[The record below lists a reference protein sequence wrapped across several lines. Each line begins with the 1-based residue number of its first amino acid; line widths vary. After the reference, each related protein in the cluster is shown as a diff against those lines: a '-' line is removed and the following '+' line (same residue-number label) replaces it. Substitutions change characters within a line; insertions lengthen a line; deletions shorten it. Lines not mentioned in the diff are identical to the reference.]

1 MSKET
6 ERAHAKRLRTTLV
19 LLLALAASLV
29 AAAADAAGK
38 APAKRIA
45 NRWSNVVA
53 SASHTTAAPTDR
65 IFCNGFEI
73 GPCDGGVDDRLA
85 PLFLDAQPES
95 FIVAPG
101 TIPTVGVTVVEEGS
115 GVDARSLRFF
125 HDEVDVS
132 ASVSFVDNTLRYALA
147 AAPAAG
153 DHAWRIEVRDNAGNS
168 ARYDYKYRVT
178 STPTIATAAPL
189 EVEVDAD
196 GAAIEAAFS
205 DPAVEL
211 DRSSVTLRLDGADI
225 DVGAAL
231 TWVDARTGRLR
242 YVPQPPL
249 ASGRH
254 AVEVLVR
261 NTQGAIGAR
270 QWGFWINEAAQY
282 SVEFLQP
289 AEAATVDKAELRV
302 AARVGSNRGVPTS
315 VLINGEIALTDAE
328 QDGRVFYYRDVRL
341 TPGSNTL
348 TVVAGFEGGETRTL
362 ARTVAFKAP
371 PVVRITAPHDFQTLG
386 PDPGAASTPVPGGA
400 LALTGNVEHPVRV
413 TGAVDRAVVRVE
425 INQRLATLD
434 AAGTGFAFER
444 FFLHEGTNVL
454 TATAFDAEGRAGTS
468 SVTVY
473 VDHTAPLLLIESP
486 QTDAVTSA
494 QQISL
499 RGSVEDAVSG
509 AVGTPEPVVAI
520 SNRSND
526 ATAAASVY
534 RSLFLSEPIRL
545 DIGVN
550 ELEVRAT
557 DGAGNVRTKSLR
569 VSRVA
574 TGSRRIVVYGGDRQQ
589 GAVGAALPRPFVVHA
604 LGADGMPLAGETVTF
619 DVLRGDGSIARAQGQ
634 PDRPDGVSPARNLA
648 VQTDAQGVAQIWL
661 TLGSEAGAAS
671 NAVRAQLREAG
682 EEVLFTASAQR
693 GTPKWVL
700 PDGSAGTQYA
710 PANSRAI
717 EPLGVVVYD
726 EHRNR
731 VENAP
736 VEYRIV
742 KGDARFDDLSAPG
755 ATPSADGK
763 SLQVSTDRNGIASVR
778 PWLGFTE
785 GTARIVARA
794 AGEPGTPGAVFEF
807 AILEQKEGDTSF
819 AGKALDHTGKP
830 LPGVR
835 FSIGQTSLSATSDA
849 DGNFRFASQVP
860 PGKIDLFVDGREA
873 PAAAGL
879 QYPALHFETAIV
891 RGRDNQLPHPIY
903 LPPLNLA
910 QTREIGGDQDVSLT
924 VPGLEGF
931 ELVVKAGSVTF
942 PDGSHVGPAVVS
954 VVNGDRLPMVPP
966 GGSASFGPIAWTLQ
980 PSGTRFDPPVEVRI
994 PNTGGLKAGETTTI
1008 VQWDH
1013 DLATFVPMG
1022 IGMVNESATQIVSL
1036 PGSGIT
1042 KAGWGGCTGDCP
1054 PPPPNCGTGNN
1065 EPHRPAYQEVK
1076 TYKMEKRFFGL
1087 FETERLV
1094 PPDRLSL
1101 HARSRFKDKTF
1112 PSSCDSYT
1120 YEWQFGDGGNGTGEE
1135 ADHQYRERGETTV
1148 IETIVCH
1155 YTSSCD
1161 GTPGTAR
1168 WVKELPI
1175 RVRDQ
1180 LWVEYQAAMDEC
1192 GWSASCW
1199 LHRQAQEALGEIS
1212 EELGQLEIEWL
1223 ADFQAWNRE
1232 RLDEL
1237 GPGGSGHLSE
1247 GQIAALAFLHAAN
1260 ESVFP
1265 TGIPDVL
1272 PVGKLTRGL
1281 KLIKGRYG
1289 ATVDELAEIAA
1300 RAARACRAPTTSS
1313 PDSVAAST
1321 CLVGW
1326 QRFELRGIARI
1337 EQLNCGGKCLKSW
1350 QPVRNFNNGFDGAI
1364 VWRDGAGRLRLT
1376 ITESKMWSIE
1386 SRPVVSSDL
1395 TAFGLGG
1402 DAGTLQRNIDVV
1414 VGELRASGIPGVSE
1428 AELTRLIGDIE
1439 SRNFDVA
1446 IHVLHENRLDWSAI
1460 SQAIQN
1466 ITGRAP
1472 VQIAG
1477 W

>member
-6 ERAHAKRLRTTLV
+6 ERAHTPPLRTTFV
-19 LLLALAASLV
+19 LLLALAVCLV
-29 AAAADAAGK
+29 AAMANAGTK
-38 APAKRIA
+38 ASSKRVA

-53 SASHTTAAPTDR
+53 SVSHGKAVPMDR

-73 GPCDGGVDDRLA
+73 ASCGGVDDHLA

-95 FIVAPG
+95 VIVAPG
-101 TIPTVGVTVVEEGS
+101 TIPTIGVTVVEEGS
-115 GVDARSLRFF
+115 GVDSHSLRFF
-125 HDEVDVS
+125 HDDVDVS
-132 ASVSFVDNTLRYALA
+132 TSVSFVDNTLRYALA

-153 DHAWRIEVRDNAGNS
+153 DHSWRIEVRDNAGNG

-178 STPTIATAAPL
+178 STPTISAAAPL
-189 EVEVDAD
+189 EVEVEAA

-205 DPAVEL
+205 DSTVEL
-211 DRSSVTLRLDGADI
+211 DRSGVVLRLDGADV
-225 DVGAAL
+225 DAAL
-231 TWVDARTGRLR
+231 TWVDARSGRLR
-242 YVPQPPL
+242 YVAQPALTP
-249 ASGRH
+249 GRH
-254 AVEVLVR
+254 AVELQVR
-261 NTQGAIGAR
+261 NAQGAIGTKL
-270 QWGFWINEAAQY
+270 WGFWIKEAPQY

-302 AARVGSNRGVPTS
+302 AMRVGSNRGMPTS
-315 VLINGEIALTDAE
+315 VLINGEIALTDSE
-328 QDGRVFYYRDVRL
+328 PDGTVFYYRDVRL
-341 TPGSNTL
+341 APGSNIL
-348 TVVAGFEGGETRTL
+348 TVVAGFEGGETRTVT
-362 ARTVAFKAP
+362 RTVVFNAP
-371 PVVRITAPHDFQTLG
+371 PVVRITAPRDFQTLG
-386 PDPGAASTPVPGGA
+386 PDPATATSTPVPGGA

-413 TGAVDRAVVRVE
+413 TGSVDRAVVRVE

-486 QTDAVTSA
+486 QADAVTSA

-520 SNRSND
+520 TNRSN
-526 ATAAASVY
+526 AVTAVASVY

-545 DIGVN
+545 DLGVN

-557 DGAGNVRTKSLR
+557 DGAGNVRTRSLR

-574 TGSRRIVVYGGDRQQ
+574 TGSRRIVMYAGDHQQ
-589 GAVGAALPRPFVVHA
+589 GEVGTALPHPLVVHA
-604 LGADGMPLAGETVTF
+604 LGADGMPLAGAAVTF
-619 DVLRGDGSIARAQGQ
+619 DILRGDGSIARALGQ
-634 PDRPDGVSPARNLA
+634 PERPDGVSLARNLA
-648 VQTDAQGVAQIWL
+648 VQTDAQGVAEVWL
-661 TLGSEAGAAS
+661 TLGSEAGVAS
-671 NAVRAQLREAG
+671 NAVRARMHEAG

-710 PANSRAI
+710 AANSRAI

-731 VENAP
+731 VESAL
-736 VEYRIV
+736 VEYEV
-742 KGDARFDDLSAPG
+742 LKGDAHFDDLSAPG

-763 SLQVSTDRNGIASVR
+763 SLQVRTDRNGIASVR

-794 AGEPGTPGAVFEF
+794 AGVAGTPGAVFEF

-819 AGKALDHTGKP
+819 VGKALDHTGRP
-830 LPGVR
+830 LAGVR

-860 PGKIDLFVDGREA
+860 PGKIDLFVDGRDA
-873 PAAAGL
+873 PAAAGQ

-994 PNTGGLKAGETTTI
+994 PNTGGLKAGETTSI

-1022 IGMVNESATQIVSL
+1022 IGVVNESATQIVSL

-1054 PPPPNCGTGNN
+1054 PPPPNCGTGSN
-1065 EPHRPAYQEVK
+1065 EPHRPQYQEVK

-1112 PSSCDSYT
+1112 SQSCDSYT
-1120 YEWQFGDGGNGTGEE
+1120 YEWQFGDGGTGAGEQ
-1135 ADHQYRERGETTV
+1135 ADHQYRERGETTAV
-1148 IETIVCH
+1148 QTIVCH

-1168 WVKELPI
+1168 WVKELPV

-1180 LWVEYQAAMDEC
+1180 LWIEYQAAMDEC
-1192 GWSASCW
+1192 GWTAGCW
-1199 LHRQAQEALGEIS
+1199 LHLQAQEALGEIS
-1212 EELGQLEIEWL
+1212 EELSQLEIEWL
-1223 ADFQAWNRE
+1223 ADIQGWNRE

-1237 GPGGSGHLSE
+1237 GPGGSGNLSE
-1247 GQIAALAFLHAAN
+1247 GQIAALAVLHAAN

-1272 PVGKLTRGL
+1272 PLGKLTRGL

-1289 ATVDELAEIAA
+1289 ATVDELAEIAT
-1300 RAARACRAPTTSS
+1300 RATRVCRSIALNA
-1313 PDSVAAST
+1313 VNAANA

-1326 QRFELRGIARI
+1326 ERFEEAGRKLIERMRCRGA
-1337 EQLNCGGKCLKSW
+1337 CLKSW
-1350 QPVRNFNNGFDGAI
+1350 KPARNVVNGFDGAVI
-1364 VWRDGAGRLRLT
+1364 WRDEGGRLRLT
-1376 ITESKMWSIE
+1376 LTESKLWSIE
-1386 SRPVVSSDL
+1386 RRPVVTSDL
-1395 TAFGLGG
+1395 TAFGLGE
-1402 DAGTLQRNIDVV
+1402 DASTLQRNLDVV
-1414 VGELRASGIPGVSE
+1414 IENLEREGIPGVSR
-1428 AELTRLIGDIE
+1428 AELDVLLDEIRA
-1439 SRNFDVA
+1439 RKFDVA
-1446 IHVLHENRLDWSAI
+1446 IHVLHENRLDWAGI
-1460 SQAIQN
+1460 SQAIHN
-1466 ITGRAP
+1466 ITGRFP
-1472 VQIAG
+1472 EQIVG